1 MITFFNTKVPDERR
15 QQSDDLA
22 HNLEEHNN
30 NFGYYDFTRYLG
42 SESSIGYSSCSFV
55 GFDPPGLEEA
65 EQTAKADNTSC
76 NLYSFNL
83 DSPAVDNQYSF
94 FVEPNQ
100 SINDCHSAA
109 VEHEEIFLGF
119 DSGCPETQSS
129 QDAATTD
136 YSWHDAERE
145 NGQLQMDGH
154 AEGEEGGE
162 EVYDFLHIFSPEFAI
177 LDGQSAVE
185 KKDHHDQTTRKN
197 KKKKGDLKE
206 ETKKMNEASTKNS
219 NNKNKKNKERRS
231 QKHLEIPK
239 KDNPTRASSAAQPP
253 PAAAADTSKLSKRYL
268 KVEQRKAKREEFK
281 ARQRA
286 AAAV

>member
-1 MITFFNTKVPDERR
+1 MCIKVPDERR

-22 HNLEEHNN
+22 HNVQEHNN

-42 SESSIGYSSCSFV
+42 NESSIGYSSCSFV
-55 GFDPPGLEEA
+55 GFDPPGQGKA
-65 EQTAKADNTSC
+65 EQTAKTDNTSC

-83 DSPAVDNQYSF
+83 DSPAVGNQYSF

-100 SINDCHSAA
+100 SINDCHFAA
-109 VEHEEIFLGF
+109 MEHEEIFLGF

-136 YSWHDAERE
+136 SSWHDAGRE
-145 NGQLQMDGH
+145 NSQLQMDGH
-154 AEGEEGGE
+154 AEEEE

-185 KKDHHDQTTRKN
+185 KKDRHDQTTRKN
-197 KKKKGDLKE
+197 KKKGDQKE
-206 ETKKMNEASTKNS
+206 ETKKMNEASTKNH
-219 NNKNKKNKERRS
+219 NNNEKKKKKKNKERRS
-231 QKHLEIPK
+231 QRHLEIPK
-239 KDNPTRASSAAQPP
+239 KDNPSSASSAAQPP
-253 PAAAADTSKLSKRYL
+253 PPPAADTSKLSKRYL

-286 AAAV
+286 AAAVL